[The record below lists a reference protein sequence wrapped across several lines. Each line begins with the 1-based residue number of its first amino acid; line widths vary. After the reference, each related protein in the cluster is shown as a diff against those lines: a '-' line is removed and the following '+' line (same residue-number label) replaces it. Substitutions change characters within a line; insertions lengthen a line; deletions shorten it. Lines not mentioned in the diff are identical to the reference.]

1 MYSGENEVRVA
12 MGADMRCEPPAGV
25 LELLRGAR
33 RVGLVAHVTPDAD
46 CIGSMG
52 ALWHALRARGAEVT
66 VFTAA
71 GSVSRRMGWLAEFC
85 SVPLASDAA
94 VESCDL
100 IVALDTARERRVN
113 VEGGWDRLSG
123 RALLNV
129 DHHPTNTR
137 FGTACWI
144 EPAASSTCEL
154 VFELIAALPGE
165 ITADIATLLY
175 AGIHADT
182 QGFSLSNTTARSL
195 RVAHELAVG
204 GARIAELCERLH
216 RANSRQEFE
225 LLKQIYSNTRV
236 SADGR
241 LAWSRASL
249 AEIEASGC
257 TVNDVEDQVDVP
269 RSIDGIDV
277 AILLTEGIPGKVRV
291 NFRGEGDVNV
301 LELAQQFGG
310 GGHVARAGAMISGSL
325 DEVAERVVRAAEEFV
340 RRRRG

>member
-1 MYSGENEVRVA
+1 MSEA
-12 MGADMRCEPPAGV
+12 MGECTRCEPPV
-25 LELLRGAR
+25 SVMELLRGAR

-52 ALWHALRARGAEVT
+52 ALWHALRGRGAEAT
-66 VFTAA
+66 VFAAA
-71 GSVSRRMGWLAEFC
+71 GSVSRRMAWLAEFGG
-85 SVPLASDAA
+85 VPLEFGGT
-94 VESCDL
+94 VEQCEL

-113 VEGGWDRLSG
+113 VEGGWDRLAG

-154 VFELIAALPGE
+154 AYELIAALPGE
-165 ITADIATLLY
+165 ISADVATLLY

-182 QGFSLSNTTARSL
+182 QGFSLSNTTPRSL
-195 RVAHELAVG
+195 RVAHELAER

-225 LLKQIYSNTRV
+225 LLKRIYANTRV

-249 AEIEASGC
+249 AEVEESGC

-269 RSIDGIDV
+269 RSIEGIDV
-277 AILLTEGIPGKVRV
+277 AILLTEGTAGKVRV

-310 GGHVARAGAMISGSL
+310 GGHVARAGAMISGAL
-325 DEVAERVVRAAEEFV
+325 DEVAERVISAAEEFV
-340 RRRRG
+340 RRRR